1 MKKKILFILGLVF
14 LMPFSADALSASVNL
29 NCGASKLAPGES
41 TTCSISVPVSSGAL
55 VSFTGQVV
63 GSNLEISNYNI
74 ASGWQGDKQ
83 NGGMFILYGENLFT
97 GNVAIGSFTVK
108 AGNGFSGGS
117 VNITGISLGDEN
129 YVERSQSDVSR
140 SIAAKS
146 TDSNLSSLSV
156 SGGTLSPSFNPS
168 TTVYSVTTNS
178 QSITI
183 SGTAV
188 GRVDGLGVKNL
199 NYGMNTF
206 YIAVVAEA
214 GNRSVYTIKVNRP
227 DNRSSV
233 NTLSSLTLSPGKIN
247 FTPGKNEYSLDVDS
261 NVSSIKVTSN
271 LTDAKS
277 KYTAG
282 SKSMNVSLAY
292 GLNTIKISVQAENG
306 NVRTYVIKVTRKDDR
321 SKDNTLKEI
330 KLSTGVVSVS
340 NDKTAYE
347 IKVPYENENI
357 TIDAILN
364 NSRAKTEIKGDKK
377 LKVGENLFEILVTAE
392 NGDVKSYRLTVI
404 RQEKNVKLSSNN
416 KLRELTID
424 GYKLEFNINTYNY
437 KVKIKEDKLNIKA
450 KCSDSKASYEIDGN
464 SNLKDG
470 SVISIIVTAED
481 GTTKTYKITV
491 EKKSSIG
498 ILPYIIFIVL
508 VLISVVLFVL
518 AKKNN
523 DNNKEEQLETI

>member
-1 MKKKILFILGLVF
+1 MKRKMLFILGLVF
-14 LMPFSADALSASVNL
+14 LMPFGVDALGANVNL
-29 NCGASKLAPGES
+29 NCGASKLGPGES
-41 TTCSISVPVSSGAL
+41 TTCSISVSVSSGGL
-55 VSFTGQVV
+55 TSFSGKVTS
-63 GSNLEISNYNI
+63 SNLEISNFTT
-74 ASGWQGDKQ
+74 ASGWQGDGD
-83 NGGMFILYGENLFT
+83 GGQYDLYEDSKY

-117 VNITGISLGDEN
+117 VSITGISLGDEDN
-129 YVERSQSDVSR
+129 NENARSDVSR
-140 SIAAKS
+140 SISAKS

-206 YIAVVAEA
+206 YITVVAEA
-214 GNRSVYTIKVNRP
+214 GNRSVYTVKVNRP

-321 SKDNTLKEI
+321 SKDNNLKEI
-330 KLSTGVVSVS
+330 KLPTGVVSIS

-364 NSRAKTEIKGDKK
+364 NSKAKTEIKGDKK

-404 RQEKNVKLSSNN
+404 RQEKNVKLSSNFP
-416 KLRELTID
+416 I
-424 GYKLEFNINTYNY
+424 
-437 KVKIKEDKLNIKA
+437 KILHF
-450 KCSDSKASYEIDGN
+450 
-464 SNLKDG
+464 
-470 SVISIIVTAED
+470 
-481 GTTKTYKITV
+481 
-491 EKKSSIG
+491 
-498 ILPYIIFIVL
+498 ILI
-508 VLISVVLFVL
+508 
-518 AKKNN
+518 
-523 DNNKEEQLETI
+523 